1 MEFDPIIEAYKR
13 FIEQSEFNLQ
23 SILLYIFFS
32 TVALLILFFR
42 IYMDNKK
49 RKRELEMLKE
59 RSTEEIRI
67 ASEKT
72 KLELQDRFQDMLIKD
87 SENYRAFITAELNEN
102 KRINGIL
109 MKDKEVLSR
118 RVELLEIELRS
129 ANIKIVEND
138 KIKEENREMKRR
150 IEVLNI
156 ETSQMKE
163 NIVRLENEN
172 AQLKA
177 RIEQIQDEYEK
188 RGDYIKNLETRL
200 EILTKKTG
208 ELEDGRSSTG
218 TN

>member
-172 AQLKA
+172 AQLKV